1 MEVTDI
7 AIRLEGHE
15 EHLKHIDQR
24 IEEQS
29 EALHAL
35 QEDNKTLIKLAS
47 SVENLANNV
56 STMNEKVDQ
65 INEKQDKLAEK
76 VMEVENAPAMEIKS
90 RWDGIMDKIIWL
102 IVGGAITVLLQPI
115 LSLIK

>member
-7 AIRLEGHE
+7 AIQLRGHE
-15 EHLKHIDQR
+15 EHLKHIDIR
-24 IEEQS
+24 MDEQS
-29 EALHAL
+29 EAIRNL

-56 STMNEKVDQ
+56 SLMNEKVDQ

-76 VMEVENAPAMEIKS
+76 VIEVENAPALEIKS
-90 RWDGIMDKIIWL
+90 KWDGIMDKIIWL
-102 IVGGAITVLLQPI
+102 IVGGALTMLLQPF
-115 LSLIK
+115 LSVIK